1 MVSPD
6 LPLPFVEA
14 AFHDDNE
21 GLLPITALNE
31 PVKVELKVWNEATE
45 DDVYRLVWN
54 DIPIGESK
62 LILNTDLPGDPLFLE
77 IPVEHLVEGVHSLAF
92 LATNHENNISELSL
106 PVRVEVDLTPPG
118 RPQLG
123 PIKFPPEVEGGLTS
137 DELSELVYRLKIN
150 FSHACVVIAA
160 RARCILFKISSPL
173 AFQ

>member
-1 MVSPD
+1 MKNEKKTLANQAYRVFHVVSPD

-31 PVKVELKVWNEATE
+31 PVKVELKVWNEATK

-92 LATNHENNISELSL
+92 L
-106 PVRVEVDLTPPG
+106 
-118 RPQLG
+118 
-123 PIKFPPEVEGGLTS
+123 
-137 DELSELVYRLKIN
+137 VYCFR
-150 FSHACVVIAA
+150 
-160 RARCILFKISSPL
+160 
-173 AFQ
+173 